1 MRRPHAT
8 PLLAVLLLALS
19 APSGAAEVELEFE
32 WKLRYRPRFSFL
44 PGAVDQ
50 WAGARLALDREGST
64 LALRAPLEHP
74 WVLRWYP
81 GKDELKLGTTVTV
94 AVDETAG
101 HPYAALAPEAA
112 RRAAARERAWRDDPF
127 FRDCRE
133 RAGETPRLSPDPVYP
148 FWALGDPAGRLAFR
162 LLPGGEAV
170 DVRERLSEPWLPD
183 GWAAARRGEAREGTG
198 YWEAERP
205 DWEPRLYPAIAAA
218 LGALGERV
226 PLAAVAAVAETLNPR
241 ARGRLDWGDATLPPG
256 GPFPV
261 DGGRYRARV
270 ERTASPAPHGS
281 AQGAAPGAQRVRVRI
296 ESARDPCAL
305 RVELTVGYR
314 PDEVSKR
321 SPALPSGG

>member
-133 RAGETPRLSPDPVYP
+133 RAGETPRLSPTRSTRSGRSGTRRGGSPSGSCRAVRP
-148 FWALGDPAGRLAFR
+148 STSASACPSPGSPTAGRPR
-162 LLPGGEAV
+162 G
-170 DVRERLSEPWLPD
+170 
-183 GWAAARRGEAREGTG
+183 AARRARAPATG
-198 YWEAERP
+198 RRSGP
-205 DWEPRLYPAIAAA
+205 TGSRGSTRRSPRL
-218 LGALGERV
+218 
-226 PLAAVAAVAETLNPR
+226 
-241 ARGRLDWGDATLPPG
+241 
-256 GPFPV
+256 
-261 DGGRYRARV
+261 
-270 ERTASPAPHGS
+270 
-281 AQGAAPGAQRVRVRI
+281 
-296 ESARDPCAL
+296 SARWASAS
-305 RVELTVGYR
+305 RSR
-314 PDEVSKR
+314 R
-321 SPALPSGG
+321 SPPSRRR